1 MLQIKT
7 NPQFREREITHGGF
21 KVHHCI
27 DGILLEANTDVRR
40 CVHYYFKILKKIQQC
55 QTKHNQGNIVN
66 ISSFSALKDFLI
78 KQISLLEECR
88 GLMRIVQKLGLNSYY
103 STISLNR
110 ATMLKE
116 ILFDLR
122 GLQDLIQEKI
132 VELETKDLKMSV
144 RRVERNA
151 QLGDRPVANTAWSD
165 EDDEVIEQDA
175 WADEDKFVEH
185 CENKDALSDWEDDVD
200 SDKDTSH

>member
-1 MLQIKT
+1 
-7 NPQFREREITHGGF
+7 
-21 KVHHCI
+21 
-27 DGILLEANTDVRR
+27 
-40 CVHYYFKILKKIQQC
+40 
-55 QTKHNQGNIVN
+55 
-66 ISSFSALKDFLI
+66 
-78 KQISLLEECR
+78 
-88 GLMRIVQKLGLNSYY
+88 MRVVQKLGLNSYY

-185 CENKDALSDWEDDVD
+185 CENGTALAGAVSVD
-200 SDKDTSH
+200 PAQPSRVGDCQSRNIACHGCCH